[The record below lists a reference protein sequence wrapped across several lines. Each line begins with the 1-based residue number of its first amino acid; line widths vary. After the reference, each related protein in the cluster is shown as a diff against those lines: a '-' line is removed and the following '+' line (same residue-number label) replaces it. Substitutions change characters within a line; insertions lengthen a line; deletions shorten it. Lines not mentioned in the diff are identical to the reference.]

1 MTNETRWNKRDKV
14 WGSANSLF
22 KWRFRS
28 RRRRL
33 CLSSLIVGTGS
44 LCAHRLMLVLGYVL
58 HCFALLPWPCF
69 KMASDRMKWSTY
81 VDSPISGTQGVNTT
95 PFCAWVP
102 RHWFP
107 GTTWGQHPDLVTN
120 RRCTENK
127 VLVGVLFLASWL
139 IWLWQYNID
148 PGEVL
153 CPAVLLKTRVC
164 GGCSVSQAH
173 KTFLRSIL
181 SVYICPQIWFQSILS
196 SVFLVTRLNIL
207 PHYFDVLVTI
217 IAWLLVP
224 ETSGVHHFMHDD
236 TLMVTAV
243 S

>member
-1 MTNETRWNKRDKV
+1 MFFTALYSYYGHVWKWRLIGRNGVPMQTVTYRVLKV
-14 WGSANSLF
+14 W
-22 KWRFRS
+22 
-28 RRRRL
+28 
-33 CLSSLIVGTGS
+33 
-44 LCAHRLMLVLGYVL
+44 
-58 HCFALLPWPCF
+58 
-69 KMASDRMKWSTY
+69 
-81 VDSPISGTQGVNTT
+81 TQYHFVS
-95 PFCAWVP
+95 WVP
-102 RHWFP
+102 RHWFL
-107 GTTWGQHPDLVTN
+107 GTKCGQHINSVTN
-120 RRCTENK
+120 GCTEKK
-127 VLVGVLFLASWL
+127 VLVGVLILASSQ

-153 CPAVLLKTRVC
+153 CPAVLVKKRVC
-164 GGCSVSQAH
+164 GGCSVSRAH
-173 KTFLRSIL
+173 KTFLR
-181 SVYICPQIWFQSILS
+181 SILS